1 MRRLYKYAV
10 IGSRKR
16 TDYGVF
22 LLCTGANMHELEK
35 DIETLV
41 LATLEERDILA
52 DYRQDN
58 RSAMQALVHLVDKGL
73 VETYCREGRTHF
85 RLTVGMPE

>member
-1 MRRLYKYAV
+1 
-10 IGSRKR
+10 
-16 TDYGVF
+16 
-22 LLCTGANMHELEK
+22 MHELEK

-41 LATLEERDILA
+41 LATLEKRDILA